1 MANAQQHAI
10 RPARQDE
17 VEVLLAMYE
26 WLFEPPGARPPS
38 WEPER
43 ARAALSDAIES
54 ERSLVLVVEHGD
66 RLIGFCTGYLDLDS
80 VRFGLRCWVEDLAV
94 DPAHRSEGVGAGLL
108 AQAREWATVRGATHL
123 ELDTAE
129 TRSDA
134 QRFYERERPAW
145 RSISYAWTLE

>member
-1 MANAQQHAI
+1 MVKAQQPEI

-17 VEVLLAMYE
+17 LDVVLAMYE
-26 WLFEPPGARPPS
+26 WLFEPPGSRPPS

-43 ARAALSDAIES
+43 AAAALSDAIES
-54 ERSLVLVVEHGD
+54 DRSMVLVAEQGD

-80 VRFGLRCWVEDLAV
+80 VRFGLRCWVEDLAT

-108 AQAREWATVRGATHL
+108 ARAREWAAAHGASHL

-129 TRSDA
+129 ARSDA